1 MPVRKTAVL
10 LLVSIFAA
18 SAAADDEP
26 APAAVD
32 PSVGLAAL
40 AASEPLSAE
49 ELGEQRAK
57 ADIEID
63 SITINDSDQDGA
75 VAGNAAIGNR
85 TGANTIA
92 GDAFATANGVIT
104 AVQNT
109 GNNVLIQNATI
120 INVSVEQ

>member
-1 MPVRKTAVL
+1 MIL
-10 LLVSIFAA
+10 LSILAA
-18 SAAADDEP
+18 PAGADDEP
-26 APAAVD
+26 APAPVN
-32 PSVGLAAL
+32 PSSALAAL
-40 AASEPLSAE
+40 AATKPLSAE

-92 GDAFATANGVIT
+92 SDAFATANGVIT